1 MASDRITC
9 REYDFTVKP
18 FESGYKL
25 IPACRSF
32 LLRRVVDS
40 DGENRS
46 LKIQLG
52 KIEESTIEY
61 ITAENG
67 LNLFVGSFFDILR
80 YKNDSPY
87 NLHVRFLVSPDIL
100 ESSSVVSTS
109 GGGTVKI
116 ENAKDDD
123 GNTIPLEVIEK
134 NEKNTYWD
142 FVTLSCSNN
151 GNLLIPRYE
160 NDAGKDLIE
169 RYIICVNNVVDNV
182 HLKIIFGKAFYI
194 DNNKGLYIRQ
204 KINYNSG
211 VTWTKHNYT
220 SILSSNYISGI
231 FFPVPNVSFIG
242 GGLFSEVYMDYT
254 AETGEVENGQLFFIL

>member
-80 YKNDSPY
+80 YKNDSTY

-100 ESSSVVSTS
+100 ESSSVVSAS

-123 GNTIPLEVIEK
+123 GNIIPLEVIEK
-134 NEKNTYWD
+134 SEPEYWD
-142 FVTLSCSNN
+142 FTILECYNN
-151 GNLLIPRYE
+151 GNLFFPSRTDKGGLERFIVILH
-160 NDAGKDLIE
+160 NVSAGNIAT
-169 RYIICVNNVVDNV
+169 
-182 HLKIIFGKAFYI
+182 LKIAFQSPYYFNDYNLYFRERFSDSLGNYRYRWVLKNAYECLYTKYI
-194 DNNKGLYIRQ
+194 DGF
-204 KINYNSG
+204 
-211 VTWTKHNYT
+211 
-220 SILSSNYISGI
+220 I
-231 FFPVPNVSFIG
+231 FPITHECWIG
-242 GGLFSEVYMDYT
+242 GGLFRDVFFNMIPSDNQI
-254 AETGEVENGQLFFIL
+254 ENGKLVFML